1 MIKRIRQFL
10 GRFAALFYPD
20 DGTLIIDH
28 DDNEPLLPPAG
39 FSGEWVVHWP
49 NRRVKFRGH
58 YLNGVRQGEQT
69 CYWKNGRVAQT
80 GRAENGD
87 CVGLWIDYHASGR
100 KMKETDYQR
109 TDDFVIRYFNPD
121 GNLIRTE
128 SFVKGERVKAEGEE
142 L

>member
-1 MIKRIRQFL
+1 MINTIREFL
-10 GRFAALFYPD
+10 GRFVPRLLPD
-20 DGTLIIDH
+20 DRTRIIDH
-28 DDNEPLLPPAG
+28 DEGAPLSPPAG

-58 YLNGVRQGEQT
+58 YVNGVRQGEQT

-87 CVGLWIDYHASGR
+87 CVCLWIDYHTSGLR
-100 KMKETDYQR
+100 MKETDYSGA
-109 TDDFVIRYFNPD
+109 DDFVIRYFDPD
-121 GNLIRTE
+121 GNVIRTE
-128 SFVKGERVKAEGEE
+128 SHVNGEVVKAEGEE